1 MEKND
6 NEGLILKKKGRAA
19 ARPYMGRHVSRGIFK
34 SALVWCRG
42 ERRLALFLNWLILTP
57 LYLYRCLISPLLGP
71 RCRFYPSCSEY
82 AIAAVQNHGIIR
94 GLFLTVKR
102 LLRCHPWHPGG
113 VDLVPT
119 LNNKDLQ

>member
-6 NEGLILKKKGRAA
+6 SSRLIILLMKW
-19 ARPYMGRHVSRGIFK
+19 
-34 SALVWCRG
+34 LV
-42 ERRLALFLNWLILTP
+42 LTP
-57 LYLYRCLISPLLGP
+57 LYFYRCLISPLLGP

-82 AIAAVQNHGIIR
+82 AIAAVRNHGIIR

-113 VDLVPT
+113 VDFVPT
-119 LNNKDLQ
+119 TTKERNCS

>member
-6 NEGLILKKKGRAA
+6 YKRLI
-19 ARPYMGRHVSRGIFK
+19 
-34 SALVWCRG
+34 AL
-42 ERRLALFLNWLILTP
+42 LIKWLILTP
-57 LYLYRCLISPLLGP
+57 LFFYRIFISPLLGP

-94 GLFLTVKR
+94 GLFLTMKR
-102 LLRCHPWHPGG
+102 LLRCHPWHSGG

-119 LNNKDLQ
+119 PIKERNCS

>member
-1 MEKND
+1 M
-6 NEGLILKKKGRAA
+6 
-19 ARPYMGRHVSRGIFK
+19 
-34 SALVWCRG
+34 
-42 ERRLALFLNWLILTP
+42 NWLILIP
-57 LYLYRCLISPLLGP
+57 LYLYRWMISPLLGP

-113 VDLVPT
+113 VDPVPT
-119 LNNKDLQ
+119 PINKRDDA

>member
-1 MEKND
+1 VAKINKSKTKN
-6 NEGLILKKKGRAA
+6 LTQ
-19 ARPYMGRHVSRGIFK
+19 
-34 SALVWCRG
+34 
-42 ERRLALFLNWLILTP
+42 WLILGP
-57 LYLYRCLISPLLGP
+57 LYVYKVLISPLLGP

-82 AIAAVQNHGIIR
+82 AIAAVRNHGIIR

-119 LNNKDLQ
+119 PMKKRDNS

>member
-1 MEKND
+1 MEKIDQN
-6 NEGLILKKKGRAA
+6 KKCNW
-19 ARPYMGRHVSRGIFK
+19 I
-34 SALVWCRG
+34 
-42 ERRLALFLNWLILTP
+42 NWLVLIP

-82 AIAAVQNHGIIR
+82 AIAAVRNHGIIR

-113 VDLVPT
+113 VDPVPT
-119 LNNKDLQ
+119 PIKKRDHA